1 MVFALVDCN
10 NFYVSCERVFEPS
23 LAQQPVVV
31 LSNNDGCIIA
41 RSDEAKA
48 LGIPMGAAVHEYAAA
63 LKRHKVRVFSSNYPL
78 YGDMSGRVME
88 SLGQF
93 TPDVEVYSIDE
104 AFLGLNGFAET
115 ALPQHMR
122 DMRQAIGQ
130 WTGIP
135 VSVGVAATKTLAKLA
150 NRIAKKYTSDGV
162 YMMTD
167 PVLMTRIL
175 SDIAVEDIWGISR
188 RWGERLR
195 AMGIKTALQLQ
206 RANPQQIRKALSVVG
221 ERIVHELN
229 GISCLELEA
238 VQAKQNIMSSRSF
251 GRLISDRSSIEEAA
265 ASYTAR
271 AAEKLRKQNSLAT
284 GIYVFIRTNRFRTQD
299 PQYSNAALIQFDEP
313 TADTSTL
320 IAAATR
326 AIQQLYRPGFRYHKA
341 GVMLTDLVADGKE
354 QKSLWRLD
362 GLTANGVATDAASKR
377 RMAMLDQVNAMMGR
391 GTLFHASEGIKPGQ
405 QNRAIAADKPGWHM
419 RQQFRSPSYTTR
431 WADLIVVR

>member
-1 MVFALVDCN
+1 MLFALVDCN
-10 NFYVSCERVFEPS
+10 NFYASCERVFDPS
-23 LAQQPVVV
+23 LATQPVVV

-88 SLGQF
+88 SLSQF

-104 AFLGLNGFAET
+104 AFLGLDGFDET

-122 DMRQAIGQ
+122 NMRQAIRQ

-135 VSVGVAATKTLAKLA
+135 TSVGVAATKTLAKLA

-175 SDIAVEDIWGISR
+175 GDIAVEDIWGISR

-195 AMGIKTALQLQ
+195 AMGIKTALQLRQ
-206 RANPQQIRKALSVVG
+206 ADPQQIRKALSVVG

-251 GRLISDRSSIEEAA
+251 GRLISDRDSIAEAA

-271 AAEKLRKQNSLAT
+271 AAEKLRKQNSLAS

-299 PQYSNAALIQFDEP
+299 PQYSNAALIRFDEP
-313 TADTSTL
+313 TANTSTL

-326 AIQQLYRPGFRYHKA
+326 AIHQLYRPGFRYHKA
-341 GVMLTDLVADGKE
+341 GVMLTDLVADGCE
-354 QKSLWRLD
+354 QKSLWRCD
-362 GLTANGVATDAASKR
+362 TPIATTAASKR

-391 GTLFHASEGIKPGQ
+391 GTLFHASEGITRLNKHKQADTSKP
-405 QNRAIAADKPGWHM
+405 DWHM

-431 WADLIVVR
+431 WSDLIIVR